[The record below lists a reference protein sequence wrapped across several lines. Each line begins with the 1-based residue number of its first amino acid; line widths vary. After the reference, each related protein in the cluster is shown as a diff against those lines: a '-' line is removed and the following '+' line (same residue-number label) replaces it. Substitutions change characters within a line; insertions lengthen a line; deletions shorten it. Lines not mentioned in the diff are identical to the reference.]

1 MCAGPRAEE
10 IIGFI
15 MKLEMETADFR
26 ACCKFPIGT
35 RPGRSKIRSHP
46 VLVVGERSTQCF
58 DQQVEKFFGERAHPA
73 AERRSK
79 SL

>member
-1 MCAGPRAEE
+1 
-10 IIGFI
+10 

-58 DQQVEKFFGERAHPA
+58 DQQVEKFFR
-73 AERRSK
+73 
-79 SL
+79 